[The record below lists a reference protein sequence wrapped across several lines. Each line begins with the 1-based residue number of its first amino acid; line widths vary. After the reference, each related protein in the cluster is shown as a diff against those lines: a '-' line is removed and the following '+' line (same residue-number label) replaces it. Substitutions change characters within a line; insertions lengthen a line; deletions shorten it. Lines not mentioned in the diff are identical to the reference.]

1 MEEKAVAGS
10 PSRDSARA
18 SRSLTSGKIVPSFL
32 VAIAGRFGAGI
43 LFGFL
48 AQEVVMTDSAA
59 VESAARPLPTSSGT
73 ETLRNFVGR
82 RWVDSRAREHLDV
95 HNPATGEVIART
107 PLSTAEDLDAAV
119 AAAKGAFPAWRD
131 TPPVIRARAMFRFKN
146 VLEEDFEELARIV
159 TTEHGKTLEE
169 SRGSVRRGIECVE
182 AACGT
187 PSLAMGYGLENIAA
201 GIDCQVIRQPIGV
214 CAAIGPFNFP
224 AMVPL
229 WFLPFAVA
237 TGNTFIVKPS
247 EQVPLSQKRIFE
259 LLERCDLPPGVV
271 NLVNGGREAVEA
283 ICDHPDIRAVSF
295 VGSTPVARAVYQRAT
310 HAGKRV
316 QALGGAKNFV
326 VVMPDA
332 DLDRSIPAI
341 AESFYGCAGE
351 RCLAGSVLVPVG
363 DAHRPARDRMV
374 DAAKSLKIGDGAQP
388 GVAMGPVISAR
399 HRERVVGY
407 IEKGVAEGAE
417 LLLDGR
423 GVRVP
428 GRERGFFLGPTIF
441 DGVTPTMSIG
451 REEIFGPVASITPV
465 RTLEEAIAVMHAHPN
480 ANATSI
486 FTSSG
491 KAAREFA
498 RLASAS
504 MVGVNIGVAAP
515 MAHFPFGG
523 AKDSFFGDLKVH
535 GRDTFEFYTDKK
547 VVISRWF

>member
-1 MEEKAVAGS
+1 MTESAVANERAKAPPPP
-10 PSRDSARA
+10 PS
-18 SRSLTSGKIVPSFL
+18 K
-32 VAIAGRFGAGI
+32 
-43 LFGFL
+43 
-48 AQEVVMTDSAA
+48 
-59 VESAARPLPTSSGT
+59 VEI
-73 ETLRNFVGR
+73 LRNFFGG
-82 RWVDSRAREHLDV
+82 RWVESRTNEFLDV
-95 HNPATGEVIART
+95 YNPARGEVIAKA
-107 PLSTAEDLDAAV
+107 PLSTSEDLDRAV
-119 AAAKGAFPAWRD
+119 AAAKAAFLAWRD
-131 TPPVIRARAMFRFKN
+131 TPPVVRARAMFKFKQL
-146 VLEEDFEELARIV
+146 LEENFEDLARTV

-182 AACGT
+182 VACGT
-187 PSLAMGYGLENIAA
+187 PSLMMGYGLENIAS
-201 GIDCQVIRQPIGV
+201 GIDCHVIRQSVGV
-214 CAAIGPFNFP
+214 CAAIAPFNFP

-237 TGNTFIVKPS
+237 AGNTFIVKPS

-259 LLERCDLPPGVV
+259 LLQKCDLPPGVV
-271 NLVNGGREAVEA
+271 NLVNGGREVVEA
-283 ICDHPDIRAVSF
+283 ICDHPGIRAVSF
-295 VGSTPVARAVYQRAT
+295 VGSTPVARTVYQRGT

-316 QALGGAKNFV
+316 QALGGAKNFI

-332 DLDRSIPAI
+332 DFDRAI
-341 AESFYGCAGE
+341 GVITESFYGCAGE

-363 DAHRPARDRMV
+363 EAHREARDRMV
-374 DAAKSLKIGDGAQP
+374 ESAKGLKVGDGTEP
-388 GVAMGPVISAR
+388 GVSMGPVIRAK
-399 HRERVVGY
+399 HRDRVVGY
-407 IEKGVAEGAE
+407 IEKGIAEGAK

-423 GVRVP
+423 KLKVAD
-428 GRERGFFLGPTIF
+428 REKGFFLGPTLF
-441 DGVTPTMSIG
+441 DQVSSTMTIG

-465 RTLEEAIAVMHAHPN
+465 KSLEEAIQVMHAHPN

-515 MAHFPFGG
+515 MAYFPFGG

-535 GRDTFEFYTDKK
+535 GRDAYEFYTDKK